1 VRLQLNTAQHYR
13 QLKTG
18 LKMISFATALQSS
31 RASFYS
37 GVFLATI
44 WGSFAY
50 IHIVAFQK
58 TGEISLLMFCLSETL
73 TAIFYIFRS
82 EPKSVSILPIDWLV
96 AIAGTIAPLFLRP
109 APWGVLPIASLAIS
123 AGTAIQI
130 LGLISLNRSFALV
143 AAKREIKTAWMYRVV
158 RHPIYASYCL
168 TYAGY
173 VLSNTTLYNV
183 IIYCL
188 ATGLVCARIFREEQH
203 LALDPSYRQYML
215 GVRYRLIPY
224 VF

>member
-1 VRLQLNTAQHYR
+1 MHSLSA
-13 QLKTG
+13 
-18 LKMISFATALQSS
+18 ILQSS
-31 RASFYS
+31 RTSFYS

-44 WGSFAY
+44 WGTFAY

-73 TAIFYIFRS
+73 TAAFYIFRS
-82 EPKSVSILPIDWLV
+82 EPKTVSILPLDWLV
-96 AIAGTIAPLFLRP
+96 AIGGTIAPLFLRP
-109 APWGVLPIASLAIS
+109 APWGVLPMASIAIS

-143 AAKREIKTAWMYRVV
+143 AAKREIKTAWMYRIV

-173 VLSNTTLYNV
+173 VLSNTTLNNV
-183 IIYCL
+183 IIYIL
-188 ATGLVCARIFREEQH
+188 ATGLLCARIFREEQH
-203 LALDPSYRQYML
+203 LAIDPLYREYMQA
-215 GVRYRLIPY
+215 VRYRLVPY
-224 VF
+224 IF